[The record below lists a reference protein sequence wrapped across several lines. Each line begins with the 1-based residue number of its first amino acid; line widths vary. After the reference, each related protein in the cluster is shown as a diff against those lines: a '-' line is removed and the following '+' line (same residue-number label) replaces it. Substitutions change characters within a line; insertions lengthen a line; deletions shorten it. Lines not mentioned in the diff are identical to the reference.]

1 MITITKT
8 SERIFGMKK
17 DFTPQEYNKYVS
29 AMSPKSKI
37 VKDTVIAFLVGG
49 FICTVAQVIYNIML
63 NYGIAEEIVKK
74 AIPVTMIFI
83 GAFLTGINVYSKL
96 GKFAG
101 AGTIVPIT
109 GFANSIVS
117 SAMEFK
123 SEGLVTG
130 LAVKMFSVA
139 GPVIVYGTV
148 TSVAI
153 GIIYYLM

>member
-1 MITITKT
+1 MTGKHA
-8 SERIFGMKK
+8 EN
-17 DFTPQEYNKYVS
+17 YNKNYLESVKRCE
-29 AMSPKSKI
+29 PKTKHLKNCYS
-37 VKDTVIAFLVGG
+37 AFLVGG
-49 FICTVAQVIYNIML
+49 FICTLAQVIYNVML
-63 NYGIAEEIVKK
+63 RYGIAEEIVKK
-74 AIPVTMIFI
+74 SIPVIMIFI
-83 GAFLTGINVYSKL
+83 GSFLTGINVYSKL

-123 SEGLVTG
+123 SEGFITG

-148 TSVAI
+148 TSVAV
-153 GIIYYLM
+153 GLIYYLM

>member
-1 MITITKT
+1 
-8 SERIFGMKK
+8 MKK

-29 AMSPKSKI
+29 AMSPKSRI
-37 VKDTVIAFLVGG
+37 VRDTLVAFCVGG
-49 FICTVAQVIYNIML
+49 LICTIAQVIYNVLLHYNIT
-63 NYGIAEEIVKK
+63 EEIVKK
-74 AIPVTMIFI
+74 SVPVIMIFI

-96 GKFAG
+96 GKFSG

-123 SEGLVTG
+123 SEGFITG

-148 TSVAI
+148 TSVVI
-153 GIIYYLM
+153 GFIYYLI

>member
-1 MITITKT
+1 
-8 SERIFGMKK
+8 MKK

-37 VKDTVIAFLVGG
+37 VKDTAIAFLVGG

-74 AIPVTMIFI
+74 SIPVIMIFI

-123 SEGLVTG
+123 SEGFVTG

-139 GPVIVYGTV
+139 GPVIVYGAV

-153 GIIYYLM
+153 GIIYYLI

>member
-1 MITITKT
+1 
-8 SERIFGMKK
+8 MKK

-29 AMSPKSKI
+29 QKSPKSRI
-37 VKDTVIAFLVGG
+37 VRDTVVAFVAGG
-49 FICTVAQVIYNIML
+49 IICAFAQIIYNVML
-63 NYGIAEEIVKK
+63 GYGVSEEIVKK
-74 AIPVTMIFI
+74 SIPVIMIFI

-96 GKFAG
+96 GKFCG

-123 SEGLVTG
+123 AEGLVTG

-148 TSVAI
+148 TSVAV
-153 GIIYYLM
+153 GLIYYLM